1 MLTVDNPKAFDWGSI
16 SLVDC
21 AEGNA
26 MDSYFTLKLFELFEE
41 RLEGLGVTALYD
53 GLISPL
59 TEEFSEMEY
68 DGLNVSR
75 EKLAEVG
82 GELQEACLEIEET
95 VYSSDKVMEDDNLSS
110 TNDLVQ
116 ILYTREDGFNLYP
129 PDRTAKGKPS
139 VSAPTLKILLGQI
152 NEELARRSK

>member
-1 MLTVDNPKAFDWGSI
+1 
-16 SLVDC
+16 
-21 AEGNA
+21 
-26 MDSYFTLKLFELFEE
+26 
-41 RLEGLGVTALYD
+41 
-53 GLISPL
+53 
-59 TEEFSEMEY
+59 MEY